1 MSGDSAIISGKW
13 WEIGRISPGERERA
27 TPASAPLP
35 IFLNHRVAEMN
46 KEIDWEVNQLTHEII
61 GSAIE
66 VHRSIGPGFLE
77 TVYEEALCYELQLRN
92 IPYVRQKPIRLKY
105 KSIPVGESRVDLFV
119 KELVIVELKSV
130 DALAPIHL
138 AQVISYLKA
147 TQTNL
152 GLLINFNVPIL
163 RQGIKRVIST

>member
-1 MSGDSAIISGKW
+1 MGAGDARLG
-13 WEIGRISPGERERA
+13 
-27 TPASAPLP
+27 PAPY
-35 IFLNHRVAEMN
+35 FLNHRVAEMN
-46 KEIDWEVNQLTHEII
+46 KEIDQEVNQLTHEII

-92 IPYVRQKPIRLKY
+92 IPYLRQQPIRLKY
-105 KSIPVGESRVDLFV
+105 KSIHVGESRVDLFV
-119 KELVIVELKSV
+119 KQLVIVELKAV

-147 TQTNL
+147 THTNL